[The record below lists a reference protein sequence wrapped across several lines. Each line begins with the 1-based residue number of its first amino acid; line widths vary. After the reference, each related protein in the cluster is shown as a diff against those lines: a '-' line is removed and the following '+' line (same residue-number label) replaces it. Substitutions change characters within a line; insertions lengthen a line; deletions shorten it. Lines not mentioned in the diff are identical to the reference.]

1 MRRLS
6 RRLFLREAAFAAAAP
21 ALANYTPAD
30 RASGPMLSRA
40 IPSTNEKLPVVGL
53 GTWQQFDVNPG
64 GPEVEQLL
72 EVLKNVAGKGGK
84 VIDSS
89 PMYGRSEATVGSL
102 TQASGLA
109 ESFFYATK
117 VWTSGREEGIR
128 QMEESMRRM
137 KRRKMDLMQV
147 HNLLD
152 VQTHLKT
159 LKHWKDENKI
169 RYTGATHYST
179 SAHDELERL
188 IKKEK
193 LDFLQFNYNIR
204 ERNAEK
210 RLINAARDNG
220 VAVIINEPFDSGALF
235 RQVREKTLP
244 EWVSEWGIAS
254 WAQFFLKYILSHPGV
269 TCVIP
274 GTSNPRHALD
284 NMSAGYGPLPDEA
297 GRNKMAAFFDA
308 L

>member
-1 MRRLS
+1 MRRLN

-21 ALANYTPAD
+21 AFGNYALAG
-30 RASGPMLSRA
+30 RAPGAMLSRA

-53 GTWQQFDVNPG
+53 GTWQQFDIDPG
-64 GPEVEQLL
+64 SSEAGQLL
-72 EVLKNVAGKGGK
+72 EVLKNVAAKGGK

-102 TQASGLA
+102 TQAAGLA

-117 VWTSGREEGIR
+117 VWTSGRGEGIR
-128 QMEESMRRM
+128 QMEESMKRM
-137 KRRKMDLMQV
+137 KRRRMDLMQV

-159 LKHWKDENKI
+159 LKQWKDENKI

-179 SAHDELERL
+179 SAHEELERL
-188 IKKEK
+188 IRKEK
-193 LDFLQFNYNIR
+193 LDFLQFNYNIS

-210 RLINAARDNG
+210 RLISAARDNG
-220 VAVIINEPFDSGALF
+220 VAVIINEPFDSGSLF
-235 RQVREKTLP
+235 RRVREKALP
-244 EWVSEWGIAS
+244 EWASEWAISS

-274 GTSNPRHALD
+274 GTSNPGHALD

-297 GRNKMAAFFDA
+297 GRKKMAAFFDA

>member
-1 MRRLS
+1 MRRLD
-6 RRLFLREAAFAAAAP
+6 RRSFLREAALVAAAP
-21 ALANYTPAD
+21 AFRNYAPDGFVPGT
-30 RASGPMLSRA
+30 MLSRV

-53 GTWQQFDVNPG
+53 GTWQQFDVEPDSS
-64 GPEVEQLL
+64 EAKQLID
-72 EVLKNVAGKGGK
+72 VLKNVAGKGGK

-89 PMYGRSEATVGSL
+89 PMYGRSEAAVGNL
-102 TQASGLA
+102 TQAAGLA
-109 ESFFYATK
+109 DSFFYATK
-117 VWTSGREEGIR
+117 VWTSGRTEGVR
-128 QMEESMRRM
+128 QMEDSMRKM

-159 LKHWKDENKI
+159 LAQWKDENKI
-169 RYTGATHYST
+169 RYTGATHYSA

-210 RLINAARDNG
+210 RLLSAARDNG
-220 VAVIINEPFDSGALF
+220 IAVIINEPFDSGALF
-235 RQVREKTLP
+235 RRVREKALP
-244 EWVSEWGIAS
+244 GWVSEWDIAS

-297 GRNKMAAFFDA
+297 GRRKMAAFFDA